1 MGELLSR
8 VVLPVASE
16 EDAQATCEAALPDI
30 AAAGGDVIAVHVI
43 EKAGG
48 AMDKAGVEQREE
60 YADEIFAVVT
70 DACEDTGVPCE
81 TDVVFDTDVVDGIF
95 DAARDH
101 DASAVAFT
109 PRGGS
114 RWLDLLTGDRSRDI
128 VKRAELPVVV
138 FPSEDDDE

>member
-16 EDAQATCEAALPDI
+16 DDARVTCDAVLPHVAD
-30 AAAGGDVIAVHVI
+30 AGGSVVAVHVI

-48 AMDKAGVEQREE
+48 APDKAGVEQREE
-60 YADEIFAVVT
+60 YADDVFAVVE
-70 DACEDTGVPCE
+70 DACRDAGVPVE
-81 TDVVFDTDVVDGIF
+81 TDRRFDTDVVDAVF
-95 DAARDH
+95 ETARDH

-114 RWLDLLTGDRSRDI
+114 RWLDLLAGDHTRDL
-128 VKRAELPVVV
+128 VKSADLPVVV
-138 FPSEDDDE
+138 FPAEESDG